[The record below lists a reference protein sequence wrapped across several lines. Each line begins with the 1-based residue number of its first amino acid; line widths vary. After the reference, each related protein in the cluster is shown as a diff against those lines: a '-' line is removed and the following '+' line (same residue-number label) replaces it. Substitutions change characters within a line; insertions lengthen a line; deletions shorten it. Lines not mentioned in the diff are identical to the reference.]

1 MDFVVGRISQER
13 EVDVGSTAYQQ
24 ESWLNAGIVD
34 YLTAERDEA
43 FRDSEAAAATQNLS
57 GFASSQNG
65 AMLLK
70 FFLEQ
75 AFGSTVHGE
84 TTGRI
89 LDRDFNGLESF
100 KHLWFAAANDT
111 STEWLVL
118 ALSFCDF
125 RFHLFA
131 LGKGPIPFCI
141 SPIMCACCRTDIVS
155 KSALSR
161 DRFNELQWGHMNW
174 KVIEQRLNCL
184 QEPLELFEEAQ
195 QCCPTPITGKE
206 LET

>member
-1 MDFVVGRISQER
+1 
-13 EVDVGSTAYQQ
+13 VGSTGYQK
-24 ESWLNAGIVD
+24 ETWLNADTVD
-34 YLTAERDEA
+34 YLIAERDEA
-43 FRDSEAAAATQNLS
+43 IRHSEAAAAIQNLL
-57 GFASSQNG
+57 GFASSQNE

-75 AFGSTVHGE
+75 AFDSTMRGE
-84 TTGRI
+84 TTRRI
-89 LDRDFNGLESF
+89 LDRDFGGLESF
-100 KHLWFAAANDT
+100 EHLWFATANDT

-131 LGKGPIPFCI
+131 LGKAPIPFCI
-141 SPIMCACCRTDIVS
+141 SPIMSACCRTDVVS

-161 DRFNELQWGHMNW
+161 HKFNDLQWLHMNW

-195 QCCPTPITGKE
+195 GCCPAPNAGKE
-206 LET
+206 NET